1 MKALR
6 PVLLILFI
14 TTAHTLAYAQLEVKK
29 LVKNVWVHTSY
40 NTFKGTTYPS
50 NGLIIST
57 SDGVVLID
65 KAWGDEQTKQL
76 LAWVK
81 DNLKQPVKMCI
92 VTHAHDD
99 RMGGISVLQKQN
111 IAVFSSAQTA
121 QLAAAQNLGKP
132 DSSLQLNQPFSVGE
146 QKLVAFYP
154 GAGHT
159 VDNLV
164 IYLPQQKVLFGG
176 CLVKDAKAIDL
187 GNTADAD
194 LSNWPK
200 AIQQVQQ
207 EFPKAKL
214 VVPGHGQW
222 SDQIALTHTLH
233 LLQQH
238 PKE

>member
-1 MKALR
+1 M
-6 PVLLILFI
+6 LFLV
-14 TTAHTLAYAQLEVKK
+14 TAYTFAQAQQLEVRQLAKE
-29 LVKNVWVHTSY
+29 VWVHTSY

-57 SDGVVLID
+57 SEGVVLVD
-65 KAWGDEQTKQL
+65 KTWGDEQTEQL

-111 IAVFSSAQTA
+111 IAVYSSAQTA
-121 QLAAAQNLGKP
+121 QLAAAQDLGKP
-132 DSSLQLNQPFSVGE
+132 DSLLQLDREFHVGA

-159 VDNLV
+159 ADNLV
-164 IYLPQQKVLFGG
+164 VYLPQQKVLFGG
-176 CLVKDAKAIDL
+176 CLVKDAKATNL

-194 LSNWPK
+194 LTNWPN

-207 EFPKAKL
+207 KFPKAKQ

-222 SDQIALTHTLH
+222 SDQIALTHTLN

-238 PKE
+238 AKE

>member
-1 MKALR
+1 M
-6 PVLLILFI
+6 LFFA
-14 TTAHTLAYAQLEVKK
+14 TAYTFAQAQQLEVRQLAKK
-29 LVKNVWVHTSY
+29 VWVHTSY

-50 NGLIIST
+50 NGLIIAT
-57 SDGVVLID
+57 SEGVVLID
-65 KAWGDEQTKQL
+65 KAWGDEQTEQL

-99 RMGGISVLQKQN
+99 RMGGIPVLQKQN
-111 IAVFSSAQTA
+111 IAVYSSAQTA
-121 QLAAAQNLGKP
+121 RLAAAQGLGKP
-132 DSSLQLNQPFSVGE
+132 DSTLQLDKEFRVGA

-159 VDNLV
+159 ADNLV
-164 IYLPQQKVLFGG
+164 VYLPQQKVLFGG
-176 CLVKDAKAIDL
+176 CLVKDAKATNL

-194 LSNWPK
+194 LNNWPN

-207 EFPKAKL
+207 KFPMAKL

-222 SDQIALTHTLH
+222 SDQVALTHTLY
-233 LLQQH
+233 LLQQQA
-238 PKE
+238 KE